1 MNLHRSPH
9 RPASRP
15 VFLAGLAAAALTVG
29 LGAGCAS
36 NSSRA
41 NEKDVAWLVRHSRYE
56 EAVRVAAARV
66 EDAPDDAQAKEQ
78 WRLASTAWRLEA
90 GRRLTF
96 ENKDIEAL
104 AQFRAAEELSP
115 EQPQVR
121 SWIAATLDKLAKQW
135 VKRAIEAHAA
145 DDLDAAV
152 RAYETALTYSANE
165 RMALDGLGRAL
176 LQLNYRRGM
185 GEAYY
190 ERGTRALNEFWLEQ
204 AAHHFSSTLKY
215 EENDRAEL
223 RRAQAD
229 TLRAENRA
237 LIAQDL
243 EEQGQYAAA
252 RNEYRIAT
260 LFDPSHAESLAGLE
274 RMKLEER
281 AAEHLREADRRIM
294 KRDFD
299 GAERELAAGEAL
311 SQRQLAGF
319 AAERERLL
327 EARLGVRYEAVLAVE
342 ADHRFEEAIEG
353 YTQLIE
359 AAPQGYFRDALARRD
374 ALTDSVARA
383 KEYYEQALAE
393 ADLARRAQLL
403 RQVLLVYPEYK
414 DSRQRLAQ
422 TEAALAAQPAAG
434 SGG

>member
-15 VFLAGLAAAALTVG
+15 VFLAGLAAALAVG

-36 NSSRA
+36 NASKSD
-41 NEKDVAWLVRHSRYE
+41 EEDVNWLVRHARYE
-56 EAVRVAAARV
+56 RAVRVAAERV
-66 EDAPDDAQAKEQ
+66 EKAPDDARAQEQ
-78 WRLASTAWRLEA
+78 WRLATTAWHLES

-104 AQFRAAEELSP
+104 EQFRAAEALAP

-121 SWIAATLDKLAKQW
+121 AWIAATLDKLAKRW
-135 VKRAIEAHAA
+135 VNRAIEAHAA

-152 RAYETALTYSANE
+152 RAYETALTYSPSE
-165 RMALDGLGRAL
+165 RLALDGLARAL

-185 GEAYY
+185 GESYY

-215 EENDRAEL
+215 DENDRAEL

-237 LIAQDL
+237 LIAQEL

-260 LFDPSHAESLAGLE
+260 LFDPAHAESLAGLE

-294 KRDFD
+294 KRDFET
-299 GAERELAAGEAL
+299 AERELAAGEAL

-327 EARLGVRYEAVLAVE
+327 EARLGARYEAVLSVE

-353 YTQLIE
+353 YTKLIE

-383 KEYYEQALAE
+383 KGYYDQALAE
-393 ADLARRAQLL
+393 TDLARRVQLL

-414 DSRQRLAQ
+414 DSRQLLAQ
-422 TEAALAAQPAAG
+422 AESALAAQPPAG
-434 SGG
+434 GGR